1 MGINFGAFLNGAMSG
16 ANFVRGIQDSNSRRE
31 REQRAAKADED
42 YRVERK
48 SIVDDYM
55 RHINP
60 PQAEQAAQGDQ
71 RAGNQKPQVNE
82 FSARMQMY
90 ERLSM
95 ASVKHNPDKIEDF
108 MKMKDKIKGLRDEG
122 MFEAYQYFQ
131 GTGDMAGAVERFNQY
146 GKKKID
152 PATLKEEQVQD
163 PLLGR
168 PYSRVKGKYEDGSVF
183 VFDPVR
189 MAEAAGGI
197 KAFMD
202 RRGKEGDQAIKTRGK
217 QAELAAEYGLKG
229 ELAEKGH
236 GLTMAEIAARGTQDR
251 KTVAARGAEDRRTK
265 SVADAGEKAVFK
277 ATEGMKVLVSRYG
290 GKLEGGM
297 WFPDEANRDVA
308 HRASFATTPMS

>member
-1 MGINFGAFLNGAMSG
+1 MAARRHGD
-16 ANFVRGIQDSNSRRE
+16 RGELLRSRPE
-31 REQRAAKADED
+31 L
-42 YRVERK
+42 VH
-48 SIVDDYM
+48 V
-55 RHINP
+55 
-60 PQAEQAAQGDQ
+60 
-71 RAGNQKPQVNE
+71 
-82 FSARMQMY
+82 
-90 ERLSM
+90 
-95 ASVKHNPDKIEDF
+95 
-108 MKMKDKIKGLRDEG
+108 GLRDEG

-308 HRASFATTPMS
+308 LRASVLLEQNLQRGLPAMEAASQAAQMAEREKAEGRLPIGQAPAAGGAPAASAPGNSGATDYSSLWN